1 MILLRIDNP
10 ESHIMVISATDDVN
24 KTVHIISHPGKSHE
38 TVLHWQPMK
47 EWWKAEKKTGEHS
60 LREAHFLEEQQTDH
74 VRATSD

>member
-38 TVLHWQPMK
+38 TVLH
-47 EWWKAEKKTGEHS
+47 
-60 LREAHFLEEQQTDH
+60 
-74 VRATSD
+74 